1 MISRHIHKLAL
12 AACLGVLITSGAACK
27 RKEPVAAVTPPP
39 KETSP
44 AAPENGGHRPA
55 ATDDEKLL
63 LAIARESLRAA
74 VVDKKTYEPPKP
86 ASEELRAERGV
97 FVTLTEGGELRGCIG
112 YPLPVKPLYLA
123 VRDNAVNAAL
133 NDPRFMPVTKN
144 ELDAIDIEISIM
156 TPLQPV
162 KDPKEVVV
170 GEDGLLI
177 EARGRSG
184 LLLPQVAPEQGW
196 DRDQLLEGICRKA
209 GLPPDAYAWPDA
221 KLSKFQAHIFGGPYK
236 AE

>member
-1 MISRHIHKLAL
+1 VSRVIRKLIIV
-12 AACLGVLITSGAACK
+12 ACLGVLLASGGACK
-27 RKEPVAAVTPPP
+27 RKEPVAAVTPAP

-44 AAPENGGHRPA
+44 AAPGGDVSRPA
-55 ATDDEKLL
+55 ETDDEKLL
-63 LAIARESLRAA
+63 LAIARESLRMA
-74 VVDKKTYEPPKP
+74 VEEGKTYEPPQP

-133 NDPRFMPVTKN
+133 NDPRFMPVRKA
-144 ELDAIDIEISIM
+144 ELRDLDVEISVM

-162 KDPKEVVV
+162 KDPQEIVV
-170 GEDGLLI
+170 GEDGLMI

-196 DRDQLLEGICRKA
+196 DRNQLLDGICRKA
-209 GLPPDAYAWPDA
+209 GLPADAYAWPDA
-221 KLSKFQAHIFGGPYK
+221 KLSKFRAHIFGGSYTD
-236 AE
+236 E